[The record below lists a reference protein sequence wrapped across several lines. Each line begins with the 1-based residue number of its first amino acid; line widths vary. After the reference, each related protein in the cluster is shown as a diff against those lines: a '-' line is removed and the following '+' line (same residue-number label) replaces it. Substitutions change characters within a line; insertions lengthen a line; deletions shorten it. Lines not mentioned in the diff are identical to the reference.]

1 MAEPTPLAPAAPI
14 RTMRLR
20 KVPASR
26 GLTWVRMG
34 LTLVARQPLGF
45 IGLFGM
51 TLFGTLLLAS
61 LPVLGALAVGVLQ
74 PSIWLGFMRASQR
87 ALAGERFGP
96 QVLAEAWLGRST
108 PQRLLQLR
116 LGVAYL
122 LAATGAL
129 LVAGLLGSGGEAWQ
143 AVMEAT
149 PETRDVALDAP
160 ALQRDLL
167 LALLCYTPVSLAFW
181 HAPALVHWAGHKPG
195 QAIFS
200 SLVAC
205 WHNKGAFFVYGLGW
219 AALAALLA
227 SLLGVLALLLGAQPA
242 LLQVLVF
249 PLVLALGGAFYASLY
264 FTVVDCFEQG
274 GTGRATV

>member
-1 MAEPTPLAPAAPI
+1 MSEVSGGLPT
-14 RTMRLR
+14 RSMRLR
-20 KVPASR
+20 QVPASR
-26 GLTWVRMG
+26 GLVWVRMG
-34 LTLVARQPLGF
+34 LALVGKQPLGF

-61 LPVLGALAVGVLQ
+61 FPVIGALAVGVLQ

-96 QVLAEAWLGRST
+96 PVLLEAWRGRST
-108 PQRLLQLR
+108 PQRLVQLR

-129 LVAGLLGSGGEAWQ
+129 LLAGLLGSGGEAWQ
-143 AVMEAT
+143 AVIESP
-149 PETRDVALDAP
+149 PETREAAIDAA
-160 ALQRDLL
+160 ALQRDML
-167 LALLCYTPVSLAFW
+167 LALLCYAPVSLAFW

-219 AALAALLA
+219 GALAALLA
-227 SLLGVLALLLGAQPA
+227 SLLAVLALLLGAQPA
-242 LLQVLVF
+242 MLQVLVF
-249 PLVLALGGAFYASLY
+249 PLVLGLGGAFYASLY

-274 GTGRATV
+274 SAGRTAD